1 MLRRQSTQKDFFDS
15 YVYERLL
22 PEKHILLDI
31 KREID
36 FSFVDEQAKAFY
48 SIDARGRPPFAPSIL
63 FRMLFLE
70 YQYNLSDYEVVD
82 QVRTNILFRY
92 FAGLSIAEDTPDD
105 TTLVKFR
112 QRLGEEGFKRLF
124 DKIIEQARQ
133 KGLIKGNLKILD
145 ATHIQADTALIGA
158 VNFLRQGRQVVV
170 NKISKINLKDASK
183 LKERFASEDRLYTP
197 PTNEQIQKEL
207 SITKEFII
215 QTKGKFSHQVE
226 ELLELLET
234 AVNQQQRKANDPK
247 HKEPDEIVSFADTD
261 ARYGYKSDK
270 KKFVGYKAHVSMD
283 EESEIVTSART
294 ITGNRNEGAN
304 KEVKEILREDKSK
317 DITHKAVCA
326 DSLYDSY
333 DNRRDIHNQ
342 NMRAFVPSRS
352 KAGKIKTHLENFIY
366 DDKNDTLICPQGH
379 SPISKTNQEK
389 GTLYV
394 FSTTQCRNCPHIS
407 KCPTTNNDRVRVYVS
422 NDYRLRLID
431 NIPEKKEAYRRR
443 KWIEHKFGQVKK
455 WHGLAR
461 ARYRQRWRVAMQV
474 LITFSVVN
482 IKRMVTLLSKT
493 PEYALCKAGYG

>member
-1 MLRRQSTQKDFFDS
+1 
-15 YVYERLL
+15 
-22 PEKHILLDI
+22 
-31 KREID
+31 
-36 FSFVDEQAKAFY
+36 
-48 SIDARGRPPFAPSIL
+48 
-63 FRMLFLE
+63 
-70 YQYNLSDYEVVD
+70 
-82 QVRTNILFRY
+82 
-92 FAGLSIAEDTPDD
+92 
-105 TTLVKFR
+105 
-112 QRLGEEGFKRLF
+112 
-124 DKIIEQARQ
+124 
-133 KGLIKGNLKILD
+133 
-145 ATHIQADTALIGA
+145 
-158 VNFLRQGRQVVV
+158 
-170 NKISKINLKDASK
+170 
-183 LKERFASEDRLYTP
+183 
-197 PTNEQIQKEL
+197 
-207 SITKEFII
+207 
-215 QTKGKFSHQVE
+215 
-226 ELLELLET
+226 LLET

-333 DNRRDIHNQ
+333 DNRRNIHNQ